1 MSGKVQNDEI
11 ESENFILYQ
20 YTQMQKDK
28 IVQKFKMEGGRMTR
42 QRELVL
48 DIILN
53 GDCSCCK
60 EIYYRALE
68 KDPDIGVATIYRMVN
83 KLEEMGVISRKN
95 MYKIENQTKRKP
107 AKGSCVIEL
116 EDDSIYQLNSGKW
129 KQVMEAGLKAC
140 GYTTKGQRVKKI
152 IV

>member
-1 MSGKVQNDEI
+1 MSGKAQI
-11 ESENFILYQ
+11 EEPENFILYQ

-28 IVQKFKMEGGRMTR
+28 IVRKFKAKGGRMTR

-48 DIILN
+48 DIILE

-60 EIYYRALE
+60 EIYYRATQ
-68 KDPDIGVATIYRMVN
+68 KDPEIGVATVYRMVN

-95 MYKIENQTKRKP
+95 MYKIENQIKKRP
-107 AKGSCVIEL
+107 SRGSCMIEL
-116 EDDSIYQLNSGKW
+116 EDNSICKLTSKKW
-129 KQVMEAGLKAC
+129 KKVMEAGLEAC
-140 GYTTKGQRVKKI
+140 GYAEKGQRVKKI